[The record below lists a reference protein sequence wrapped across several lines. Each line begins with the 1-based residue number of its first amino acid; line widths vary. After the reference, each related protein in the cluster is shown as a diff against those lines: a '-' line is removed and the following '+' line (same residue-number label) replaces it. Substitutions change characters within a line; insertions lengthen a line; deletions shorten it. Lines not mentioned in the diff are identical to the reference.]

1 MSLITHTY
9 NVTTEENI
17 TELEEEITY
26 DVTELRMDPDY
37 IRSGRSNA
45 PCHQNPRESSC
56 GRLNAPGFGNEI
68 QRMDEMNQM
77 DTGYIMSV
85 KAEQWQI
92 KKHDLTDFLHHSPT
106 I

>member
-1 MSLITHTY
+1 MSLIFEYLKVSLITHTY

-45 PCHQNPRESSC
+45 REFTHHITKI
-56 GRLNAPGFGNEI
+56 RENEAAVA
-68 QRMDEMNQM
+68 D
-77 DTGYIMSV
+77 
-85 KAEQWQI
+85 
-92 KKHDLTDFLHHSPT
+92 
-106 I
+106 